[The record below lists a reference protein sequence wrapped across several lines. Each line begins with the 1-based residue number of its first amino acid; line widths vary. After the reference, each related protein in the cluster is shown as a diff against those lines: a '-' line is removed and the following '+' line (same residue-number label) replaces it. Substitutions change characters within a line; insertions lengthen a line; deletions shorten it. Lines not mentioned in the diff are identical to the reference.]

1 MIYLVTRQQSLFDLE
16 GVTNIDIKKAVD
28 MVSQWSMIQADSETT
43 GREPHI
49 CDLLCFQL
57 GNIEGDNQVI
67 IDCTTENITEFKEIL
82 ETKYLIFQNAKFDLQ
97 FLFKYNIVPTKIYD
111 TMIVEQFLH
120 LGYPSGVISYSLAS
134 LAKKYLNIDLDK
146 SIRGDIIWRG
156 LDLDVLHYAAK
167 DVKYLYPI
175 MQAQLKICKERDKN
189 TIVGAKLECDCVPAI
204 AYLEWCGIKLD
215 EEKWGA
221 KMKNDKIVLQESLEK
236 LNNYA
241 LNHPKLQKWCKVDY
255 QGDLFTGFNLEPQ
268 WTVDWQKKEAID
280 VVKALG
286 FNTKAISKV
295 TKKESDSI
303 MEKNLKSQKGI
314 DDTFLEL
321 YFDYQGKYKVITSFG
336 QGHLNAINPLTGRIH
351 TVFKQLGAS
360 SGRMSC
366 GSNQPN
372 IDLAKY
378 KGISPK
384 NCAYPNVQ
392 QLPSDEITRSCFVAE
407 KGNNM
412 VSADFSAEESRL
424 GADIYQD
431 KEFLDEFLYRSG
443 DMHSLFAWTVFR
455 KECEDCG
462 CKSVADVKKL
472 APKWRKAVKAVEFAY
487 MFGAAAPTISQN
499 ANCSVE
505 QAQQYINSLEKTFT
519 GVTEFAKKGS
529 KFVRQNGYIVICP
542 ITGHRLIWHDHDQWL
557 KRQKEFTPEFWENYR
572 LYHKGT
578 GDEVALKVKHHFQ
591 AVSKYDRL
599 ARNVVT
605 QGTGAIIMKEAL
617 TNLFNWIIEH
627 NLFNE
632 VKLCA
637 AVHDEIVAEYPK
649 ELVDFPKILEDIME
663 KAAAKYCKSLPIPA
677 EASVGNCWIH

>member
-1 MIYLVTRQQSLFDLE
+1 M
-16 GVTNIDIKKAVD
+16 NI
-28 MVSQWSMIQADSETT
+28 
-43 GREPHI
+43 
-49 CDLLCFQL
+49 
-57 GNIEGDNQVI
+57 
-67 IDCTTENITEFKEIL
+67 
-82 ETKYLIFQNAKFDLQ
+82 
-97 FLFKYNIVPTKIYD
+97 
-111 TMIVEQFLH
+111 
-120 LGYPSGVISYSLAS
+120 
-134 LAKKYLNIDLDK
+134 
-146 SIRGDIIWRG
+146 
-156 LDLDVLHYAAK
+156 
-167 DVKYLYPI
+167 
-175 MQAQLKICKERDKN
+175 
-189 TIVGAKLECDCVPAI
+189 
-204 AYLEWCGIKLD
+204 
-215 EEKWGA
+215 
-221 KMKNDKIVLQESLEK
+221 
-236 LNNYA
+236 
-241 LNHPKLQKWCKVDY
+241 
-255 QGDLFTGFNLEPQ
+255 
-268 WTVDWQKKEAID
+268 
-280 VVKALG
+280 
-286 FNTKAISKV
+286 
-295 TKKESDSI
+295 
-303 MEKNLKSQKGI
+303 
-314 DDTFLEL
+314 
-321 YFDYQGKYKVITSFG
+321 
-336 QGHLNAINPLTGRIH
+336 
-351 TVFKQLGAS
+351 
-360 SGRMSC
+360 
-366 GSNQPN
+366 
-372 IDLAKY
+372 
-378 KGISPK
+378 
-384 NCAYPNVQ
+384 Q

-472 APKWRKAVKAVEFAY
+472 APKWRKAVKSVEFAY

-542 ITGHRLIWHDHDQWL
+542 ITGHRLIWYDHDQWL
-557 KRQKEFTPEFWENYR
+557 KRQKEFTPEFWENYK

-578 GDEVALKVKHHFQ
+578 GDEVALKVKYHFQ

-617 TNLFNWIIEH
+617 TNLFNWIINH
-627 NLFNE
+627 SLFNK

-649 ELVDFPKILEDIME
+649 ELIDFPKILEDIME

-677 EASVGNCWIH
+677 EASVGECWIH